1 MKKEKSCGCII
12 LKDDEVLLIKHN
24 KGHWDFPKGHM
35 EQGETE
41 KQTAVREVKEETNMD
56 VEIISDQKYRANYI
70 IEDKQIDKE
79 VIYFIAKPLS
89 LEIKPQEAEV
99 SIVEWVKIDDAVEK
113 ITYPTSKNIM
123 KQVKKDLN
131 IYNV

>member
-12 LKDDEVLLIKHN
+12 IKDDEVLLIKHN

-35 EQGETE
+35 EEGETE

-56 VEIISDQKYRANYI
+56 VEIISEQKYIASYI
-70 IEDKQIDKE
+70 IQDKQVDKE
-79 VIYFIAKPLS
+79 VIFYLAKPLS
-89 LEIKPQEAEV
+89 LEIKPQETEV
-99 SIVEWVKIDDAVEK
+99 SIVEWIKIEEAVEK

-123 KQVKKDLN
+123 NQVKKDLN
-131 IYNV
+131 I

>member
-131 IYNV
+131 I

>member
-12 LKDDEVLLIKHN
+12 IKDDEVLLIKHN

-35 EQGETE
+35 EEGETE

-56 VEIISDQKYRANYI
+56 VEIVSEQKYRTNYI

-99 SIVEWVKIDDAVEK
+99 SIVEWLKIEDAVEK

-131 IYNV
+131 I

>member
-1 MKKEKSCGCII
+1 MKKEKSCGCIVMH
-12 LKDDEVLLIKHN
+12 KDKVLLVKHN

-131 IYNV
+131 I